1 MKLQE
6 KESFEKQ
13 FKILEDYV
21 NVSIN
26 NLLIYESHNMER
38 INIVNMINLY
48 DDLENNHN
56 QKKLDELLSNLGYKN
71 IYSLIALAREEIL
84 KNEQIIES
92 DYNYYSSIPN
102 NYDDYWDDI

>member
-26 NLLIYESHNMER
+26 NLLTYESHNMER

-56 QKKLDELLSNLGYKN
+56 QKN
-71 IYSLIALAREEIL
+71 
-84 KNEQIIES
+84 
-92 DYNYYSSIPN
+92 
-102 NYDDYWDDI
+102 